1 MRIFNK
7 NKPKDVLFL
16 MPVHLDGE
24 KLTKSK
30 IRMMYCDP
38 AGKVYTTLISRSEY
52 QAAREIADEM
62 ETSQKSFAIIAHET
76 SKGGLLPIAVDINS
90 EEEQALEYIL
100 EHALR
105 SGKIPDILKKY
116 IKPIIKRG
124 KENKA

>member
-1 MRIFNK
+1 MGILNK
-7 NKPKDVLFL
+7 NQTKDILFL

-24 KLTKSK
+24 KPTKSK
-30 IRMMYCDP
+30 IRMMYCDS
-38 AGKVYTTLISRSEY
+38 AGKVFTTLISHSVY

-62 ETSQKSFAIIAHET
+62 ESSQKSFAIIAQET
-76 SKGGLLPIAVDINS
+76 SKGSLLPIAVEING

-105 SGKIPDILKKY
+105 SGKVPDILKKY

-124 KENKA
+124 KESTT